1 MNQVQIPRRIGR
13 PKSRPACLGADKG
26 YSYPRIRRWLRDR
39 GIRAVIP
46 QRNDQRAYHCGRP
59 LAFDKQLYRSRNI
72 IERRINW
79 IKNCRRLSQRYDKNA
94 LCYLAMVKLHF
105 IRVYLTKAFS
115 DTS

>member
-1 MNQVQIPRRIGR
+1 
-13 PKSRPACLGADKG
+13 LGADKG

-115 DTS
+115 DTP